1 MPKTERSLWN
11 SLKQNLPKK
20 THFQRIENRAGQGMP
35 DVYLCMDGV
44 PVWCE
49 LKIIKNGRV
58 SLSTSQIAWH
68 LAHTRCG
75 GASFFLVHDPSTG
88 DVFLFDGGKAAVIH
102 ESRTTDLCAP
112 APAPAYVWKGP
123 LRAAGEALRA
133 CAVESWRGLA

>member
-35 DVYLCMDGV
+35 DVYLCMNGV

-88 DVFLFDGGKAAVIH
+88 DVFFFEGGKAAVIH
-102 ESRTTDLCAP
+102 ETRTIKLCACD
-112 APAPAYVWKGP
+112 PAPAYVWKGP
-123 LRAAGEALRA
+123 LRAAGQALRA
-133 CAVESWRGLA
+133 CAVEAWGLPE

>member
-35 DVYLCMDGV
+35 DVYLCMNGV

-49 LKIIKNGRV
+49 LKIIKNGRIT
-58 SLSTSQIAWH
+58 LSTSQIAWH

-88 DVFLFDGGKAAVIH
+88 DVFLFEGGKAAVIH
-102 ESRTTDLCAP
+102 ETRTIKLCACD
-112 APAPAYVWKGP
+112 PAPAYVWKGP

-133 CAVESWRGLA
+133 CAVEAWALRE

>member
-1 MPKTERSLWN
+1 
-11 SLKQNLPKK
+11 LKQNLPKK

-35 DVYLCMDGV
+35 DVYLCMNGV

-49 LKIIKNGRV
+49 LKIIKNGRA

-75 GASFFLVHDPSTG
+75 GASFFLLHEPSTG

-102 ESRTTDLCAP
+102 ELRTIDLC

-123 LRAAGEALRA
+123 LRAAPAALRA
-133 CAVESWRGLA
+133 CAVESWRALA

>member
-11 SLKQNLPKK
+11 SLKQNLPRK

-49 LKIIKNGRV
+49 LKIIKNGRA

-75 GASFFLVHDPSTG
+75 GASFFLLHEPSTG

-102 ESRTTDLCAP
+102 ESRTIDLCACD
-112 APAPAYVWKGP
+112 PAPAYVWKGP
-123 LRAAGEALRA
+123 LRAAPAALRA
-133 CAVESWRGLA
+133 CAVESWRALA